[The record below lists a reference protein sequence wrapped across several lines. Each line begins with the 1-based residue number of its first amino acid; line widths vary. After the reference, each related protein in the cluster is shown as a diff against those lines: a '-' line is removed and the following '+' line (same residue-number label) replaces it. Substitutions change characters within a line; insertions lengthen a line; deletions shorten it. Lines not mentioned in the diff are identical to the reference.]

1 MSDVVAPVVS
11 SPTPAANATPA
22 APAPEPTFD
31 LEIDGQKVSMSHTQA
46 RTELQKRAAADKRF
60 KEAADKSAKADDLL
74 RMLDEDPEEAM
85 RKLGKDP
92 EKAFA
97 KFLEKKARLA
107 LLTPEQIE
115 RTKEQEE
122 LAALK
127 AEKTKAEEER
137 KAAANKELDEH
148 NSRALENQLVAAAD
162 KYKLDATPEVL
173 EGLCDVAADLL
184 DYGTIPT
191 VDQIAQEY
199 IRREAEHIET
209 KDRKILAKLEGKTLL
224 NYIGKV
230 TLERIKAAMMAADAE
245 SLKSIPAPVAKVKP
259 AIAKPIVRD
268 AKGKYVSESSFDK
281 KFGL

>member
-11 SPTPAANATPA
+11 GSTPAANATPA

-199 IRREAEHIET
+199 MRREAEHIET
-209 KDRKILAKLEGKTLL
+209 RDRKVISKLEGKALL
-224 NYIGKV
+224 SYIGKV
-230 TLERIKAAMMAADAE
+230 GLDKIRAALVAADAE
-245 SLKSIPAPVAKVKP
+245 SLKSIPAPVAKAKP
-259 AIAKPIVRD
+259 AANKPIVRD
-268 AKGKYVSESSFDK
+268 AKGKYVRESDFDR